1 MTLKPLSANLLL
13 TIEGGLIGRKQQTAE
28 PNEEHEN
35 EKKLTKNP
43 GGDLSYIIG
52 YVDDISG
59 DVSGISGDLSGI
71 RGNVSDIRG
80 DVDDCEITP
89 ADRAAGIAVV
99 DLTQ

>member
-1 MTLKPLSANLLL
+1 MK
-13 TIEGGLIGRKQQTAE
+13 
-28 PNEEHEN
+28 
-35 EKKLTKNP
+35 KKLTKNP
-43 GGDLSYIIG
+43 CGDLSG
-52 YVDDISG
+52 ISG

-71 RGNVSDIRG
+71 SGNVSDIRG

>member
-43 GGDLSYIIG
+43 CGDL
-52 YVDDISG
+52 
-59 DVSGISGDLSGI
+59 SGISGDLSG
-71 RGNVSDIRG
+71 IRG